1 MLKPL
6 TVWKILKEVRIPYHI
21 TCLLRNLYEGQ
32 GAAVRTEHETT
43 DLLKIVKEVW
53 QAVYCHPAYW
63 TYMQRKS
70 YENAE
75 LDEL

>member
-1 MLKPL
+1 MWVKNLGK
-6 TVWKILKEVRIPYHI
+6 KCGHI
-21 TCLLRNLYEGQ
+21 YIWETCYEGQ
-32 GAAVRTEHETT
+32 GAIVRTGHETT

-53 QAVYCHPAYW
+53 QAVYCHPVYW